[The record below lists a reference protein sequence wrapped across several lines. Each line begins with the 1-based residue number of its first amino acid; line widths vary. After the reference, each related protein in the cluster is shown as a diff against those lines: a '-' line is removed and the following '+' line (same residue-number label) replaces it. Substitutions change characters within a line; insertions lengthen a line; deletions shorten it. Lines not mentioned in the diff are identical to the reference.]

1 MKALVESAGK
11 VASRARLGRH
21 ELIFDQPP
29 PVPGGDD
36 LGPSPLDVLAVSIAA
51 CAHYYAAAFL
61 YGRGLPTEGLAVEV
75 EAEKERA
82 PTPRIARF
90 SMKVRL
96 PPGLS
101 ERQLIGAS
109 HQELPCVWNASPPAD
124 GRADNR
130 GRRRGDRRAALC
142 VKKDSRRATV
152 DRIRVAR
159 RKCAFAA
166 GRTRFPGWN
175 DRCS

>member
-1 MKALVESAGK
+1 MLELWPVMKALVESAGK

-75 EAEKERA
+75 ESEKERA

-101 ERQLIGAS
+101 ERQLIAVERAIKSCPAYGTLL
-109 HQELPCVWNASPPAD
+109 HPPTVELIIAAD
-124 GRADNR
+124 
-130 GRRRGDRRAALC
+130 
-142 VKKDSRRATV
+142 VEATGV
-152 DRIRVAR
+152 QLSA
-159 RKCAFAA
+159 
-166 GRTRFPGWN
+166 
-175 DRCS
+175 